1 MPINLSLK
9 KKFWTIR
16 LLAFWNDPLAFW
28 NDKDMIEKEKIV
40 FEKYVDDQ
48 GSFLTRCSL
57 EDNPE
62 VIIAVMGENLSEDYA
77 NPQGFEKKMSVS
89 MPPEVAGVAT
99 EVNIWFS
106 ERTEDP
112 ILAHVIQAFFDSRF
126 PDFAMNENT
135 TMGISGPGKIAV
147 RSG

>member
-1 MPINLSLK
+1 
-9 KKFWTIR
+9 
-16 LLAFWNDPLAFW
+16 
-28 NDKDMIEKEKIV
+28 MIEKEKIV

-62 VIIAVMGENLSEDYA
+62 VIIAVMGENLREDYT
-77 NPQGFEKKMSVS
+77 NPQGFEKKMLVS
-89 MPPEVAGVAT
+89 MPSEVAGVAT
-99 EVNIWFS
+99 EVSIWFS
-106 ERTEDP
+106 ERAEDP
-112 ILAHVIQAFFDSRF
+112 ILANVIQAFFDSRF
-126 PDFAMNENT
+126 PDFAMNEKT

>member
-1 MPINLSLK
+1 M
-9 KKFWTIR
+9 T
-16 LLAFWNDPLAFW
+16 
-28 NDKDMIEKEKIV
+28 EKEKIV

-48 GSFLTRCSL
+48 GSFLTGCSL

-62 VIIAVMGENLSEDYA
+62 IVIAIMGENLSEDYP

-89 MPPEVAGVAT
+89 MPSEVAGVAT
-99 EVNIWFS
+99 DVSIWFA
-106 ERTEDP
+106 EQTEDP

-126 PDFAMNENT
+126 PDFAMNDDT